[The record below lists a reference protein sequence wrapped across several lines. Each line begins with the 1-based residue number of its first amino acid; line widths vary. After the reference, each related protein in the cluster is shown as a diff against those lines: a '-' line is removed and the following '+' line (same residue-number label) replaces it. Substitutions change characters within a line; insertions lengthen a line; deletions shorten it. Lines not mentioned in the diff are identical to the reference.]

1 MRRIRGTLLGT
12 VLGALA
18 ALTVSGGWPGA
29 TLATTPPVLHRHPR
43 LDGIPAA
50 PPAVMAGLVG
60 EYGAEGSLLVVYERG
75 GALHADGRGLQAA
88 PLTRRTN
95 DIWNSAGADLVFER
109 DREGGGAAVTF
120 RGQRIV
126 RVDLGA
132 EAEARI
138 RAGVRADPV
147 RLRASALAATP
158 PSEPPPKRRS
168 DLVALASLDP
178 TIRLDIRYATA
189 NNFMGVVLYERP
201 GAFLQRP
208 AAEAVA
214 RASRSLKGHGY
225 GLMVHDAYR
234 PWFVTRM
241 FWDATPAEFHVFVA
255 NPANGSRH
263 NRGGAVD
270 LTLYDLSTGRA
281 VEMPGR
287 YDEFSHRSFPDYIGG
302 TSRQR
307 ALRDLLRREME
318 RQGFTVYPQEWWHF
332 DYPAWRDYGIGNTT
346 FTELVRTGG

>member
-1 MRRIRGTLLGT
+1 MRRMTGV

-18 ALTVSGGWPGA
+18 AMTLAGGWSAA
-29 TLATTPPVLHRHPR
+29 TLAADVPAHRHPR
-43 LDGIPAA
+43 APHI
-50 PPAVMAGLVG
+50 PPAPSAAVARLVG
-60 EYGAEGSLLVVYERG
+60 EYGTEAALLVIFERG
-75 GALHADGRGLQAA
+75 GDLYADGRGLRAA
-88 PLTRRTN
+88 RLTRGSE
-95 DIWNSAGADLVFER
+95 DAWSVADGELRFER
-109 DREGGGAAVTF
+109 GRNGAVQALTF
-120 RGQRIV
+120 KGQRLA

-138 RAGVRADPV
+138 RAAVRADPA
-147 RLRASALAATP
+147 RLRATALATRP
-158 PSEPPPKRRS
+158 PAEPAPRSRS
-168 DLVALASLDP
+168 DLVALNRLDG
-178 TIRLDIRYATA
+178 TIKLDIRYATA

-208 AAEAVA
+208 AAEAVV
-214 RASRSLKGHGY
+214 RANQSLKSFGY
-225 GLMVHDAYR
+225 GLMIHDAYR
-234 PWFVTRM
+234 PWFVTKM

-270 LTLYDLSTGRA
+270 LTLYDLTTGHA

-287 YDEFSHRSFPDYIGG
+287 YDEFSHRSYPDYVGG

-318 RQGFTVYPQEWWHF
+318 KQGFTVYPQEWWHF
-332 DYPAWRDYGIGNTT
+332 DYAAWRDYGIGNTT
-346 FTELVRTGG
+346 FTELVRTGH

>member
-1 MRRIRGTLLGT
+1 MRGFRRW
-12 VLGALA
+12 VLA
-18 ALTVSGGWPGA
+18 AAAALGLGVAGAQAGGAEP
-29 TLATTPPVLHRHPR
+29 LRRPVHRHPLTFR
-43 LDGIPAA
+43 M
-50 PPAVMAGLVG
+50 PPAPSEAIAGLVG
-60 EYGAEGSLLVVYERG
+60 EYGTEQGLLVVFERAG
-75 GALHADGRGLQAA
+75 VLWADGRGLQSEH
-88 PLTRRTN
+88 LTPRGGDR
-95 DIWNSAGADLVFER
+95 WGSSAGDLVFER
-109 DREGGGAAVTF
+109 DRSGGGAAVTF
-120 RGQRIV
+120 RGERIV

-138 RAGVRADPV
+138 RAAVRADPV

-158 PSEPPPKRRS
+158 PSEPPPKQRS

-178 TIRLDIRYATA
+178 TIKLDIRYATA

-201 GAFLQRP
+201 AAFLQRP

-214 RASRSLKGHGY
+214 RVSRSLKPLGY

-234 PWFVTRM
+234 PWFVTKM

-318 RQGFTVYPQEWWHF
+318 KQGFTVYPQEWWHF
-332 DYPAWRDYGIGNTT
+332 DYRTWRDYGIGNTT
-346 FTELVRTGG
+346 FTELVRTGH